1 LREILERKQIS
12 VVRSMLLH
20 RCACVMRSKVEPMKE
35 VAAMIRHNLAGI
47 VTWAQTRQTNGFLEA
62 LNNRFQSAKRRA
74 RLHPHVHHFPHTHLS
89 PTHICVSRI
98 GSDAPRSCLRHQRG
112 DIAHPSRMSSS
123 LRILACQVAVL
134 IEVHGPLR
142 PCEAVVE
149 DIDAAISLRR
159 LRDPTSASSS
169 AERSTGA
176 MEVIS
181 SPASLPMHSLLR
193 LLVERCARAR
203 KPSLTLLGMLGRA
216 TTWCQHYRCSHYC
229 PIMLRCCL
237 IHLKNSS
244 TCQRLLIQRTD
255 TQGRNAEVIGQ
266 ERQGLLGLRVFVS
279 HSAQLSGV
287 SLRGLK
293 GIGRDAPIADQPR
306 AAIDSCGV
314 HALEIHVA
322 LGTGDKEPA
331 ALMQHVQPCE
341 IQLGVWAAETPDI
354 GIGVR

>member
-181 SPASLPMHSLLR
+181 SPAARTMATVSSAFSRLRSQPTTFSRVKGERGSTPLPAGSSGDQDDLARQPPHAFPPAAPRGTLR
-193 LLVERCARAR
+193 ACPEALSNFVGDARAGNNMV
-203 KPSLTLLGMLGRA
+203 STL
-216 TTWCQHYRCSHYC
+216 
-229 PIMLRCCL
+229 
-237 IHLKNSS
+237 
-244 TCQRLLIQRTD
+244 
-255 TQGRNAEVIGQ
+255 
-266 ERQGLLGLRVFVS
+266 
-279 HSAQLSGV
+279 
-287 SLRGLK
+287 
-293 GIGRDAPIADQPR
+293 
-306 AAIDSCGV
+306 
-314 HALEIHVA
+314 
-322 LGTGDKEPA
+322 
-331 ALMQHVQPCE
+331 
-341 IQLGVWAAETPDI
+341 
-354 GIGVR
+354 